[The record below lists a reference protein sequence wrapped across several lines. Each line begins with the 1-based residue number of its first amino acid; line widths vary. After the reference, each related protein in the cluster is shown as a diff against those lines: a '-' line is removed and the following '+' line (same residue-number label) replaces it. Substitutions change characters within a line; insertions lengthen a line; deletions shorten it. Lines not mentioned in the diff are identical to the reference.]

1 MSRRLAEAL
10 FEDAR
15 DLYPAEKVKPLI
27 QGVTYVGLENSMIL
41 LNCVAHDTN
50 IEMVKHKRMG
60 ENRAG
65 DPVYEDEHLVS
76 KRSWAPVISVMQMED
91 SEGYGYPLKAIG
103 SYASLGSTTSPMML
117 GSLLR
122 VIMGCSDLWRAIDSK
137 ESPFHKYY

>member
-27 QGVTYVGLENSMIL
+27 QGATYVGLENSMIL
-41 LNCVAHDTN
+41 LNFVAHDTD
-50 IEMVKHKRMG
+50 IKMVKHKRMG

-65 DPVYEDEHLVS
+65 DPLYEDQHLVS
-76 KRSWAPVISVMQMED
+76 KRSWAPIITVMQMED

-103 SYASLGSTTSPMML
+103 SYASLGLTTLPMML
-117 GSLLR
+117 WSLLGA
-122 VIMGCSDLWRAIDSK
+122 IMGCSDLC
-137 ESPFHKYY
+137 